1 MSGNHYPE
9 GEQSDT
15 PTTPPTATDEAAF
28 ASQPPAY
35 LQPTYQPPFYP
46 PPPRKR
52 GPRLGLLLSLAVVSL
67 LLAGLAYLLL
77 QPKGGSVTLGLAT
90 ADARSILAA
99 ADAAQDKL
107 TSLRYVMRAS
117 FDKLPG
123 STGPT
128 NLDLRGEIVRPDR
141 YTLAGAAV
149 GDYIVIASDTYF
161 KQVGGSSWV
170 KTDQPQPGSVLIN
183 PNKPLGD
190 YASYYKDAVVLADEQ
205 VAGVACY
212 HLKLNLSGS
221 DLGGLAGSGSI
232 AVEAW
237 IGKADSLERKVLL
250 DLSLPGSAQAIRTR
264 VETTFSDFNAAIKID
279 PPPTVNPQ

>member
-1 MSGNHYPE
+1 MDEVPSTH
-9 GEQSDT
+9 QS
-15 PTTPPTATDEAAF
+15 
-28 ASQPPAY
+28 PA
-35 LQPTYQPPFYP
+35 YQPPFYP
-46 PPPRKR
+46 PAGGRR
-52 GPRLGLLLSLAVVSL
+52 GPGMGLLLGLTVVGL
-67 LLAGLAYLLL
+67 LLAAGLGYLLL
-77 QPKGGSVTLGLAT
+77 QPRGGSATLGLAT
-90 ADARSILAA
+90 ADAKSILAA

-117 FDKLPG
+117 FDNLPG
-123 STGPT
+123 SKGPT

-141 YTLAGAAV
+141 YTLAGATV
-149 GDYIVIASDTYF
+149 GDYIVIANDTYF
-161 KQVGGSSWV
+161 KQAGGSTWV
-170 KTDQPQPGSVLIN
+170 KTDQPQLGSVLIN

-190 YASYYKDAVVLADEQ
+190 YAGYYKDAVLLADEQ

-221 DLGGLAGSGSI
+221 DLGGLAGSSSI

-237 IGKADSLERKVLL
+237 IGKADNLERKVLL